1 MTTPNL
7 PEPVAYLWYARKKP
21 AISKLA
27 FSKTPAE
34 SLLNLGFTSEP
45 LYTADQ
51 VREILEI
58 AAKESDNLAPDPDQW
73 SPKEEYTE
81 RRTARACAA
90 AIRVLKEQL

>member
-1 MTTPNL
+1 MTTPKL
-7 PEPVAYLWYARKKP
+7 PEPAVYCGKHNFNELIDPNCETYLAVVGVE
-21 AISKLA
+21 ADE
-27 FSKTPAE
+27 TDDV
-34 SLLNLGFTSEP
+34 G